1 MSSRSEISADT
12 WVILGA
18 LGIAAYILYRLLAAA
33 KETVE
38 ETADAFAEPIADA
51 WTAIFMP
58 DPLRVNAMIRLPT
71 GALLDVNN
79 TQVIKT
85 AGQDQYTFVYL
96 GRRYELRPRDP
107 ITGYYGSALIG

>member
-1 MSSRSEISADT
+1 MSARNEISPDT
-12 WVILGA
+12 WILLGVI
-18 LGIAAYILYRLLAAA
+18 GIATYLLYRALNAA

-38 ETADAFAEPIADA
+38 EGIAAPIADA

-58 DPLRVNAMIRLPT
+58 DPLRANAMIRLPT
-71 GALLDVNN
+71 GALLDVNS

-85 AGQDQYTFVYL
+85 AGKEQYTFVYG
-96 GRRYELRPRDP
+96 GRRYELRSRDP